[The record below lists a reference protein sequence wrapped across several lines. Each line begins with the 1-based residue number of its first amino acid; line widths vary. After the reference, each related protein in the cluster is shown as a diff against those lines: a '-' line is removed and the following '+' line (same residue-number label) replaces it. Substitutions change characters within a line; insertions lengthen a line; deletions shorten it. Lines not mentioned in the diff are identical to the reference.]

1 MCFFPLFVILRAVS
15 DCNNINRTMGKRHKK
30 NRNSRNQ
37 HKKVIPL
44 LKILNVKRVVFNE
57 NDVETN
63 NGHFLNIK

>member
-15 DCNNINRTMGKRHKK
+15 DCNNIKRAMGKRHKK

-44 LKILNVKRVVFNE
+44 LKILNVKRVVFN
-57 NDVETN
+57 DVDTN
-63 NGHFLNIK
+63 NGHLLII